1 MSHLELNIL
10 SAIQGMSAVWD
21 VRYWE
26 VSLYFHLNFH
36 PYILSISVIFMPVY
50 FRLSVIIFKLILFQS
65 RQFTLIFHLALLYFS
80 QRQKCDKSA
89 DIFSYSVNLWIS
101 VYCPNTENI
110 VQKKLRIQALF
121 RQCLLPVY
129 FKCYISFNFILLDF
143 VLRLI
148 SFQMTI
154 VWLSLFKFFLKF
166 TVAVNCY
173 LLSIWPYYM

>member
-50 FRLSVIIFKLILFQS
+50 FRLSVIIFKLILFLS
-65 RQFTLIFHLALLYFS
+65 GQFTLIFHLALLYFS

-101 VYCPNTENI
+101 VYCPNTGKYSPEKTSNSGTF
-110 VQKKLRIQALF
+110 QAVF
-121 RQCLLPVY
+121 IASLL
-129 FKCYISFNFILLDF
+129 
-143 VLRLI
+143 
-148 SFQMTI
+148 
-154 VWLSLFKFFLKF
+154 
-166 TVAVNCY
+166 
-173 LLSIWPYYM
+173 

>member
-1 MSHLELNIL
+1 
-10 SAIQGMSAVWD
+10 MSAVWD

-65 RQFTLIFHLALLYFS
+65 RQFTLIFHWLYFTFHSVKNVTKVPIFFHIVLTCGS
-80 QRQKCDKSA
+80 QYTAQIR
-89 DIFSYSVNLWIS
+89 
-101 VYCPNTENI
+101 ENI

-154 VWLSLFKFFLKF
+154 V
-166 TVAVNCY
+166 
-173 LLSIWPYYM
+173 